1 MKSIYDY
8 INSSFTINKSLIR
21 HKQIKYIKKLSS
33 QETNSISKN
42 DNINWL
48 NSSIKTILSQ
58 KISTKNSSPHS
69 DYNKKIINDI
79 YEDKKE
85 IKIIN
90 ILDKTIR

>member
-8 INSSFTINKSLIR
+8 INSSFTINKNLIR

-33 QETNSISKN
+33 QETKSISKN

-69 DYNKKIINDI
+69 DYNKKIINEI
-79 YEDKKE
+79 YKEKK
-85 IKIIN
+85 K
-90 ILDKTIR
+90 

>member
-8 INSSFTINKSLIR
+8 I
-21 HKQIKYIKKLSS
+21 
-33 QETNSISKN
+33 
-42 DNINWL
+42 INWL